1 MEKLTDLIEQSSKQH
16 YHTLA
21 IIVDSEIDKE
31 KIENTTSFLISL
43 GWEAYNVE
51 EVILNMLD
59 EIPENKIKLRI
70 NEEIKKWTYTLN
82 KKSILTNSNIL
93 SSDSLG
99 TKGVLPTFK
108 YLFRDEKEAIIFVDA
123 KVRDNNTAYYSEPG
137 KDDYQEYDLS
147 EIIYID
153 INDIILD

>member
-51 EVILNMLD
+51 EIILNMLD
-59 EIPENKIKLRI
+59 EIPENKIKYRI
-70 NEEIKKWTYTLN
+70 SEEIKKWTHTLN

-93 SSDSLG
+93 SSSSLG

-123 KVRDNNTAYYSEPG
+123 KVKDNNKAYYSEPAN
-137 KDDYQEYDLS
+137 DDYQEYDLS
-147 EIIYID
+147 DIIYID
-153 INDIILD
+153 INDLILD